1 MLRNVLVIQFINPS
15 RVFFVFVFVIDY
27 KFFYPHF
34 SIRVRHPRPVLV
46 LQTPVANI
54 IIH

>member
-15 RVFFVFVFVIDY
+15 RVFFFVFVIDY